1 MHIQD
6 AIEGILDI
14 AINKGKVAF
23 PDDFFGEIHTGF
35 YFNEK
40 LDKIC
45 ECKFNTQT
53 EVLSYTD
60 TAVHPSI
67 NYARE
72 EYSILDPEDL

>member
-6 AIEGILDI
+6 AIYEILEI
-14 AINKGKVAF
+14 QRNQGKVAF

-53 EVLSYTD
+53 EVLAYTD
-60 TAVHPSI
+60 TPMRASL
-67 NYARE
+67 NYHGG

>member
-6 AIEGILDI
+6 AIYEILEI
-14 AINKGKVAF
+14 QRNQGKVAF

-40 LDKIC
+40 LKKLC

-53 EVLSYTD
+53 GELAYTD
-60 TAVHPSI
+60 TPVHPSI

-72 EYSILDPEDL
+72 EYSILAPEDL